1 VQATTG
7 AFQHSNPS
15 NKQDSW
21 CCMHD
26 DEHDAEWGGAGEMSD
41 AGEVVMALYD
51 QLAPVA
57 AKANQPGLLDHIFG
71 LHVKV

>member
-1 VQATTG
+1 MA
-7 AFQHSNPS
+7 
-15 NKQDSW
+15 
-21 CCMHD
+21 
-26 DEHDAEWGGAGEMSD
+26 EHDAEWVGAGEMSD

-57 AKANQPGLLDHIFG
+57 AKADQPALLDHIFG

>member
-1 VQATTG
+1 
-7 AFQHSNPS
+7 
-15 NKQDSW
+15 
-21 CCMHD
+21 MHD
-26 DEHDAEWGGAGEMSD
+26 DEHAEWGGAGEMSD